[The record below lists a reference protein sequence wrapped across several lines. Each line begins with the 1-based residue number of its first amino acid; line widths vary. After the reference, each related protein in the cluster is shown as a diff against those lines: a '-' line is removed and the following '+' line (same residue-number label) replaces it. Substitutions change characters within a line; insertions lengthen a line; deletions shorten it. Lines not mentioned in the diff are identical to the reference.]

1 MFLIGNKGLF
11 PTDPVLGAMVGAARP
26 RARLFWEK
34 GGSSR
39 LNVLDAR
46 GPVAS
51 STAQGC
57 LRRQGLA
64 CMAMAELSPLLSQK
78 SHIPARVLASSGKVS
93 PGAAVTL
100 GLLLSMAKPGGIE
113 LRW

>member
-51 STAQGC
+51 STAQ
-57 LRRQGLA
+57 A
-64 CMAMAELSPLLSQK
+64 IK
-78 SHIPARVLASSGKVS
+78 FHPAITVQSAGSL
-93 PGAAVTL
+93 TCH
-100 GLLLSMAKPGGIE
+100 
-113 LRW
+113 